1 VLLLII
7 NAERV
12 SEKLHEEC
20 SKGRYT
26 GVTIKF
32 RKSGTTNKF
41 FDYTE
46 PLDVV
51 SLSSDEWH
59 EVIDRGEKHCAR
71 EHKTDIDRVEA
82 IVLTPAQGIPINIII

>member
-1 VLLLII
+1 MLLLVI
-7 NAERV
+7 NAERA

-20 SKGRYT
+20 SKGKYIS
-26 GVTIKF
+26 VTIKF
-32 RKSGTTNKF
+32 RKSGTTNKL

-46 PLDVV
+46 SLNVA
-51 SLSSDEWH
+51 SLSSDEWC

-82 IVLTPAQGIPINIII
+82 IVLTPTQGIPINIIV